1 MTSIRTASGIAFDL
15 FHPKA
20 EDVRIADI
28 AHALARLT
36 RYTGHGR
43 AGMHFSVA
51 EHSVRVCRYAMHAC
65 RYGGIESESAAWHW
79 AALMHDAHEAYVGDV
94 TSPLK
99 RAMREFVAPSDKTH
113 FELIE
118 SPIIRVVRDALTI
131 RGERSEALMRKQEMS
146 IAHLDRYDLEQES
159 AVAIGERVPAYARDE
174 VPEMLVGIR
183 LPIEGVGIDSAQAMF
198 LSLATALAPSDA
210 LRDEAAQALTDLVRR
225 VLPATS
231 AI

>member
-1 MTSIRTASGIAFDL
+1 MSTSIRTASGITFDL

-51 EHSVRVCRYAMHAC
+51 EHSVRVCRYAMRAVTSD
-65 RYGGIESESAAWHW
+65 RTDAREWHW

-99 RAMREFVAPSDKTH
+99 RAMREFVAPGDKTH

-118 SPIIRVVRDALTI
+118 SPIIRAVREALHIHGGITD
-131 RGERSEALMRKQEMS
+131 ALMRRRDMS
-146 IAHLDRYDLEQES
+146 IAHLDRYDLEVES
-159 AVAIGERVPAYARDE
+159 ETAIGERVPAFEGEAPVD
-174 VPEMLVGIR
+174 LVGQPR
-183 LPIEGVGIDSAQAMF
+183 LYAEGVGIDSAQAMF
-198 LSLATALAPSDA
+198 LSLATALALTDA

-225 VLPATS
+225 VVPATS

>member
-1 MTSIRTASGIAFDL
+1 MTSIRTASGITFDL
-15 FHPKA
+15 FRPKA

-51 EHSVRVCRYAMHAC
+51 EHSVRVCRYAMQVRPASDHEA
-65 RYGGIESESAAWHW
+65 RAWHW

-99 RAMREFVAPSDKTH
+99 RAMREFVAPGDKTH

-118 SPIIRVVRDALTI
+118 SSIIRAVREALQIYGGITD
-131 RGERSEALMRKQEMS
+131 ALMRRRDMS
-146 IAHLDRYDLEQES
+146 IAHLDRYDLEVES
-159 AVAIGERVPAYARDE
+159 ETAIGERVPAFEGEAPVD
-174 VPEMLVGIR
+174 LVGLPR

-198 LSLATALAPSDA
+198 LSLATALAPTDA

-225 VLPATS
+225 VVPATS